1 MVSQLSETYEGS
13 NHGFGAASAESS
25 APPSALSTGRPS
37 GRPLVDVIA
46 PPAPI
51 AASPTQAIRL
61 EGVSKTYP
69 DGSVGVQSLDL
80 TFAAGELTVLV
91 GPSGCGK
98 TTTMKMINRIIEPT
112 TGRILL
118 GEDDVT
124 RVDPVE
130 LRRRIGYV
138 IQSVGLFPHQTV
150 RKNVGTVPR
159 LLGWDKK
166 RTAARAEELLEVVGL
181 DPETF
186 GDRYPHQLSGGQRQR
201 AGVARALAADPAVL
215 LMDEPFSAV
224 DPIVRER
231 LQSEFLRLQETVRKT
246 IVFVTHDIEEAVRLG
261 DRIAVMSAG
270 GTVEQFAPPAE
281 LLGTPATP
289 FVADFVGAD
298 RGLKRLAVTGIDLT
312 DLEQPPV
319 VYVDDG
325 LADARA
331 ALSRSGARWAVVL
344 DDHQRLHGWIS
355 AERAAGSGTVRSASK
370 RMDAWVP
377 ADATLK
383 TAFSTMLQLE
393 AGWVAVLD
401 GDRFCGVLT
410 PESLHAA
417 LRRSVEGTVPEVA
430 GATHG

>member
-1 MVSQLSETYEGS
+1 VDAT
-13 NHGFGAASAESS
+13 
-25 APPSALSTGRPS
+25 APLT
-37 GRPLVDVIA
+37 
-46 PPAPI
+46 PPASL
-51 AASPTQAIRL
+51 AGSGAEEIRL
-61 EGVSKTYP
+61 DGVSKVYP
-69 DGSVGVQSLDL
+69 DGTTAVRELDL

-118 GEDDVT
+118 GGDDVT
-124 RVDPVE
+124 RVDPVQ

-150 RKNVGTVPR
+150 RKNVATVPG
-159 LLGWDKK
+159 LLGWDKA
-166 RTAARAEELLEVVGL
+166 RTRDRVEELLELVGL
-181 DPETF
+181 DPRTF

-224 DPIVRER
+224 DPIVRDR
-231 LQSEFLRLQETVRKT
+231 LQSEFLRLQQAVRKT

-261 DRIAVMSAG
+261 DRIAVMSEG
-270 GTVEQFAPPAE
+270 GTVEQFAPPTE
-281 LLGTPATP
+281 LLGSPATP

-298 RGLKRLAVTGIDLT
+298 RGLKRLAVTGIELA

-319 VYVDDG
+319 VHVDDG
-325 LADARA
+325 LADARS
-331 ALSRSGARWAVVL
+331 ALDHAGARWAVVL
-344 DDHQRLHGWIS
+344 DDQQRLHGWIS
-355 AERAAGSGTVRSASK
+355 AERAVGAGTVRSAGK
-370 RMDAWVP
+370 RMEAWVP
-377 ADATLK
+377 VDATLK
-383 TAFSTMLQLE
+383 TAFATMLQLE

-417 LRRSVEGTVPEVA
+417 LRRSVEGTVPETA
-430 GATHG
+430 GAV